1 MSKRDSF
8 LLLEDMLE
16 ASIKIIKYS
25 KNLRRW
31 PTKIRGKEDPIEV
44 RRSDATTI
52 LWNVYKALDSRKS
65 GLKVVASLD
74 NIEQLDCKGS
84 FQYTQNL

>member
-1 MSKRDSF
+1 MPKPV
-8 LLLEDMLE
+8 
-16 ASIKIIKYS
+16 IKIENLS
-25 KNLRRW
+25 KPYRLGEMGTGTISHDLNRW
-31 PTKIRGKEDPIEV
+31 RMTKISGKEDPIEV

-74 NIEQLDCKGS
+74 LTSSSWIVR
-84 FQYTQNL
+84 